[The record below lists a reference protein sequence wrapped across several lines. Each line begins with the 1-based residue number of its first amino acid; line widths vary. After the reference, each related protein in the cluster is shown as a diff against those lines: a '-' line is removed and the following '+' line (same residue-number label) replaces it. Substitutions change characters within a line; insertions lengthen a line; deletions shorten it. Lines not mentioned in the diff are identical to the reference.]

1 MWYDYLGSILEG
13 AWLTVQLSLLSLL
26 CAIVF
31 GLLTATARLAPLAP
45 LRWLAVSYTTVIR
58 GIPDIVLMLLVF
70 FGGQMLI
77 NELAYRLDWEPFE
90 FNPFWAG
97 IVTIGFIF
105 GAYFGETFRGAF
117 MSVPRGQLEAG
128 AAFGLSPLQVF
139 RRILVP
145 QMLRFA
151 LPGLGN
157 NWLVL
162 LKSTAI
168 VSMIGLTDM
177 TWLADQAGRTT
188 RQPFL
193 FYMIVCCLYMALT
206 AVSGEF
212 LRRLDVRYNV
222 GVVKGEL

>member
-13 AWLTVQLSLLSLL
+13 AWLTLQLSVFSLF
-26 CAIVF
+26 CAIFF
-31 GLLTATARLAPLAP
+31 GLLTASARLAPVAP
-45 LRWLAVSYTTVIR
+45 LRWMSATYTTVIR

-70 FGGQMLI
+70 FGGQLLI
-77 NELAYRLDWEPFE
+77 NALTNLFELEPIE

-117 MSVPRGQLEAG
+117 MTVPRGQLEAG
-128 AAFGLSPLQVF
+128 AAFGLSSLQVF
-139 RRILVP
+139 RRILMP

-151 LPGLGN
+151 LPGLAN

-168 VSMIGLTDM
+168 VSMIGLADM
-177 TWLADQAGRTT
+177 TWLADQAGRSTH
-188 RQPFL
+188 QPFL
-193 FYMIVCCLYMALT
+193 FYMIVCLFYMLLSAI
-206 AVSGEF
+206 SGEC
-212 LRRLDVRYNV
+212 LRRMDVHYNQ
-222 GVVKGEL
+222 GVVRGEL